1 MDICSTNFTTQHFF
15 ILIFMFRKYDIL
27 MPALVYLTLINT
39 HASAINKISVSGIVE
54 NIDGNQLTLGIGTV
68 TIVGTANLEAPKT
81 PLVLG
86 TGNVTVTADANV
98 TASGN
103 NLIIRSG
110 SVTIVGTAS
119 IEAPA
124 TAMTLRTGEVGVI
137 TWNEIIPGATMVWTP
152 IKPYG

>member
-1 MDICSTNFTTQHFF
+1 
-15 ILIFMFRKYDIL
+15 
-27 MPALVYLTLINT
+27 
-39 HASAINKISVSGIVE
+39 
-54 NIDGNQLTLGIGTV
+54 
-68 TIVGTANLEAPKT
+68 
-81 PLVLG
+81 LVLG

-110 SVTIVGTAS
+110 SVTIVGNV
-119 IEAPA
+119 IQEAPA

>member
-1 MDICSTNFTTQHFF
+1 MNLGFDAISQLPISQVGADNTVTIIATGNN
-15 ILIFMFRKYDIL
+15 
-27 MPALVYLTLINT
+27 LVANIGNPNI
-39 HASAINKISVSGIVE
+39 SADSVTETIT
-54 NIDGNQLTLGIGTV
+54 GNQLTLGIGTV

-81 PLVLG
+81 PLTLG
-86 TGNVTVTADANV
+86 TGNVTVSGNADLE
-98 TASGN
+98 ASGN

-110 SVTIVGTAS
+110 SVTITGTAS

-124 TAMTLRTGEVGVI
+124 TAMTLGTGEVGII

>member
-1 MDICSTNFTTQHFF
+1 MPYYPYGF
-15 ILIFMFRKYDIL
+15 IGVQTIVAPGIISFHVITPTSPVPKVIAVAGASILAVPTIVTDPLLIIKLF
-27 MPALVYLTLINT
+27 PEAVTL
-39 HASAINKISVSGIVE
+39 ASAV
-54 NIDGNQLTLGIGTV
+54 TV
-68 TIVGTANLEAPKT
+68 TFPVPKT
-81 PLVLG
+81 SLVLG

-119 IEAPA
+119 ISAPA
-124 TAMTLRTGEVGVI
+124 TPLTLRTGEVGVI

>member
-1 MDICSTNFTTQHFF
+1 MNLGFDAISQFPISQVGNDNVVTIVATGNN
-15 ILIFMFRKYDIL
+15 LIANVGNPNI
-27 MPALVYLTLINT
+27 
-39 HASAINKISVSGIVE
+39 SADSVTE
-54 NIDGNQLTLGIGTV
+54 NITGNQLTLGIGTV

-81 PLVLG
+81 PLTLG
-86 TGNVTVTADANV
+86 TGNVTVSADANLE
-98 TASGN
+98 ASGN

-110 SVTIVGTAS
+110 SVSIVGTAS

-124 TAMTLRTGEVGVI
+124 TAMTLGTGEVGVI

>member
-1 MDICSTNFTTQHFF
+1 MNLGFDAISQFPISQVAADNVVTITVTGNN
-15 ILIFMFRKYDIL
+15 LIANVGNPNI
-27 MPALVYLTLINT
+27 
-39 HASAINKISVSGIVE
+39 SADAVQQNV
-54 NIDGNQLTLGIGTV
+54 DPNQLTLGTGTV
-68 TIVGTANLEAPKT
+68 TIVGTANLEASKN

-86 TGNVTVTADANV
+86 TGNVTVSADANV

-103 NLIIRSG
+103 NLIISSG

-124 TAMTLRTGEVGVI
+124 TAMTLGTGEVGII

-152 IKPYG
+152 IKPY

>member
-1 MDICSTNFTTQHFF
+1 MNLGFDAISQFPISQVGADNVVTITVTGNN
-15 ILIFMFRKYDIL
+15 LIANVGNPNITAD
-27 MPALVYLTLINT
+27 AVQQ
-39 HASAINKISVSGIVE
+39 
-54 NIDGNQLTLGIGTV
+54 NIDPNKLILGTGTV

-86 TGNVTVTADANV
+86 TGTVTVTADANLE
-98 TASGN
+98 ASGN

-110 SVTIVGTAS
+110 SVSIVGTAS

-124 TAMTLRTGEVGVI
+124 NDLTLRTGEVGII

-152 IKPYG
+152 IKPY

>member
-1 MDICSTNFTTQHFF
+1 MNLGFDAISQFPISQVAADNVVTITITGNN
-15 ILIFMFRKYDIL
+15 LIANIGNPNIAADAVTEI
-27 MPALVYLTLINT
+27 PAPTP
-39 HASAINKISVSGIVE
+39 
-54 NIDGNQLTLGIGTV
+54 LTLGTGTV

-86 TGNVTVTADANV
+86 TGNVTVSADANV

-103 NLIIRSG
+103 NLIISSG

-124 TAMTLRTGEVGVI
+124 TAMTLGTGEVGII

-152 IKPYG
+152 IKQY

>member
-1 MDICSTNFTTQHFF
+1 MLFGT
-15 ILIFMFRKYDIL
+15 
-27 MPALVYLTLINT
+27 
-39 HASAINKISVSGIVE
+39 ASFAETPFSSLPT
-54 NIDGNQLTLGIGTV
+54 DGNVTIISQGNNLTVSIGPVSVAANAVTQVPNPNPLTLGTGTV

-81 PLVLG
+81 PIVLG
-86 TGNVTVTADANV
+86 TGDVTVSGNADI

-103 NLIIRSG
+103 NLIIRNG

-124 TAMTLRTGEVGVI
+124 NAMTLRTGEPGVI
-137 TWNEIIPGATMVWTP
+137 TWNEIVPGATMVWTP